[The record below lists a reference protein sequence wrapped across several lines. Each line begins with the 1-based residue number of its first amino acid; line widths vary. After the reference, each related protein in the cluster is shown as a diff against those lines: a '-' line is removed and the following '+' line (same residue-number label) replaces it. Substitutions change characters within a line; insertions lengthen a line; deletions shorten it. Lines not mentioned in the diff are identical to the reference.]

1 MRITYDPV
9 ADAAYI
15 YLTERPA
22 GVEGKQT
29 VVDTFVENSAV
40 IAEFN
45 EASQLVGIEVLGA
58 SRGLPPE
65 VLARAHRA

>member
-29 VVDTFVENSAV
+29 VVDIFVENSAV

-45 EASQLVGIEVLGA
+45 EANQLVGIEVLGA

-65 VLARAHRA
+65 VLANASKP